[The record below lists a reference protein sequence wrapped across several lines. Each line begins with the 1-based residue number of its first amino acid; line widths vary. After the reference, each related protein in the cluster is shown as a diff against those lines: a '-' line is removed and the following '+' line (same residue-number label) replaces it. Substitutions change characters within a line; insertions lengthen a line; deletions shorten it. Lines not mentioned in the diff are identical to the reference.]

1 MGLWKKA
8 SSRKINFSHSRLE
21 RNRPRLRTPLP
32 TELLMVLLVPLETAL
47 MPTVQ
52 PARQVKR
59 RRTTTM
65 VQPSFNTM
73 TTVPEFLKNSLST
86 SDITSEL
93 TMIKARN

>member
-1 MGLWKKA
+1 
-8 SSRKINFSHSRLE
+8 
-21 RNRPRLRTPLP
+21 
-32 TELLMVLLVPLETAL
+32 MVLLVPQETAL

-65 VQPSFNTM
+65 AQPSSNTM